1 MKCYKS
7 FIEQSFFLIL
17 KIYDRNVSSIKKNKI
32 NSKSFQSELTY
43 PNNNHYNYY

>member
-17 KIYDRNVSSIKKNKI
+17 KIYERNLSRIKNKKN